1 MKGVK
6 CRMRYC
12 YFPGCTLHEQAKN
25 LESGAMEAASR
36 LGFEMVELESWQCC
50 GAVFPLATD
59 SAMPLV
65 SPFRTLVRAHNRGE
79 DLVTLCSACYN
90 VLKRTNALV
99 ARDEETRNKLISFVE
114 EGEYRGEGRVAHFL
128 EILKTDVGFD
138 EVKAA
143 VKRPLS
149 GVRIAPYYG
158 CLLLRPQEDL
168 GFDDPENPSILE
180 DLIDALGAEVVD
192 YPYKTECCGAY
203 LRIADEKS
211 VMGPVSKIVRS
222 AKKKGADVIVTS
234 CPLCQYNLETKQPG
248 VLPHEGERPAAGGAG
263 LGVNGAEAVPVVY
276 FTQLLA
282 LALGA
287 PADALGFDAHV
298 VDPRPLLLAKNLMPE
313 VA

>member
-1 MKGVK
+1 
-6 CRMRYC
+6 
-12 YFPGCTLHEQAKN
+12 
-25 LESGAMEAASR
+25 ASP

-99 ARDEETRNKLISFVE
+99 AKDEETRTKLISFVE
-114 EGEYRGEGRVAHFL
+114 EGEYRGEGRVVHFL
-128 EILKTDVGFD
+128 EVLKMDVGFD
-138 EVKAA
+138 AVKAA
-143 VKRPLS
+143 VKKPLS
-149 GVRIAPYYG
+149 GIRVAPYYG

-168 GFDDPENPSILE
+168 HFDDPENPSILE
-180 DLIDALGAEVVD
+180 DLMSALGAEVVD

-203 LRIADEKS
+203 LRIADERS
-211 VMGPVSKIVRS
+211 VAGPVSKIVRS
-222 AKKKGADVIVTS
+222 AEKRGADVIVTS
-234 CPLCQYNLETKQPG
+234 CPLCQYNLETKQPAVISSG
-248 VLPHEGERPAAGGAG
+248 GEGSIAGSVSVGP
-263 LGVNGAEAVPVVY
+263 NGAKAVPVVY

-287 PADALGFDAHV
+287 PSDALGFDAHV